1 MQASP
6 ARDAQHGEISR
17 AVEDSRPK
25 REPRQGTTTGG
36 CGQAGSHA
44 GDVGLL
50 RIFGMVIVR
59 DLRLALRHWDQV
71 MQPLIFFVIITT
83 LFPLA
88 ISPALDELRRIA
100 PGILWVAAMLSSLL
114 ALESLF
120 RPDVEDGTME
130 QWVLSGQ
137 PLSVLL
143 LAKTTSHWLVSGLPL
158 VFMAPIVGTALGMP
172 QSVWPVLAATLALGT
187 GSLSMLGAVGAALTV
202 SVRRGSVLL
211 ALLVLPLE
219 MPVLIFGARAVDLA
233 MHGEAV
239 AGPLNLLA
247 ALLLF
252 FISLGPFAMAAAMRI
267 SVES

>member
-1 MQASP
+1 MQPS
-6 ARDAQHGEISR
+6 GL
-17 AVEDSRPK
+17 
-25 REPRQGTTTGG
+25 GTL
-36 CGQAGSHA
+36 
-44 GDVGLL
+44 VRL
-50 RIFGMVIVR
+50 VIAR
-59 DLRLALRHWDQV
+59 DLRLAVRHWDHV
-71 MQPLIFFVIITT
+71 VQPLIFFAIITT

-88 ISPALDELRRIA
+88 ISPELAELRRIA
-100 PGILWVAAMLSSLL
+100 PGVVWVAAMLASLL
-114 ALESLF
+114 ALETLF

-137 PLSVLL
+137 PLSLLL
-143 LAKTTSHWLVSGLPL
+143 LAKVVTHWLLTGLPL
-158 VFMAPIVGTALGMP
+158 VLMSPFVGTALGMP
-172 QSVWPVLAATLALGT
+172 QSTWPVLMATLALGT

-247 ALLLF
+247 AVLLLF
-252 FISLGPFAMAAAMRI
+252 LSLGPFAMAAAMRV